1 MKNRLIT
8 SIAIIVLGLLLVV
21 FSSYIVYPIV
31 LAAISV
37 IALFEIL
44 RVMKSHKEWAIS
56 IPAFIF
62 TPVFPI
68 LAYFIKGEWTVYYLL
83 ILAAYLFVYMMWL
96 MGVSVFSRGSIA
108 FSRISEVFVAVT
120 YVTVAF
126 SSLSLLR
133 YLNKDVGVFSV
144 ILVFVIAWISDVFAF
159 FTGSL
164 IGKHKLIPEVSPKKT
179 VEGAIGGV
187 VFATVACIVY
197 GLIIDL
203 IMTDIRVNYIL
214 LAVFGLV
221 LSVVSQ
227 LGDLVASLIKREY
240 GAKDYGTIFPGHG
253 GIMDR
258 FDSPIAVAAIMLI
271 LTMVLPP
278 FTTIV

>member
-31 LAAISV
+31 LAVISV

-108 FSRISEVFVAVT
+108 FYRISEVFVAVT

-187 VFATVACIVY
+187 VFATVACLVY